1 MDPFFTKINKLRFLQ
16 ANKFKVE
23 KAIESMEENTKWRK
37 KEFPIH
43 SDPKTEKLLVKSMRY
58 RHQEPSIFVGGIAST
73 DPYL

>member
-1 MDPFFTKINKLRFLQ
+1 MNENKEMDPFFTKINKLRFLQ

-43 SDPKTEKLLVKSMRY
+43 SDPKTEKLLVKKD
-58 RHQEPSIFVGGIAST
+58 EI
-73 DPYL
+73 